1 VAIKTVKT
9 LDIKMPYPIE
19 MKRLMGKWRC
29 RVIVADVPDDLPG
42 IPDTVPTLIE
52 FTTASDD
59 EFIGTHRGTRRT
71 DRAR

>member
-29 RVIVADVPDDLPG
+29 RDKPLPRTDASSVLAFDPG
-42 IPDTVPTLIE
+42 ISAVKSPLTPSNVGLYIPFTVN
-52 FTTASDD
+52 A
-59 EFIGTHRGTRRT
+59 
-71 DRAR
+71 AQ

>member
-29 RVIVADVPDDLPG
+29 RDIYG
-42 IPDTVPTLIE
+42 KKFFPTL
-52 FTTASDD
+52 
-59 EFIGTHRGTRRT
+59 
-71 DRAR
+71 

>member
-29 RVIVADVPDDLPG
+29 RGRAMAMSPGTFVA
-42 IPDTVPTLIE
+42 
-52 FTTASDD
+52 
-59 EFIGTHRGTRRT
+59 
-71 DRAR
+71 

>member
-29 RVIVADVPDDLPG
+29 RDNLVDLTEEKPDV
-42 IPDTVPTLIE
+42 E
-52 FTTASDD
+52 A
-59 EFIGTHRGTRRT
+59 
-71 DRAR
+71 A

>member
-29 RVIVADVPDDLPG
+29 RVNTVWKRWQDGFVTQVP
-42 IPDTVPTLIE
+42 
-52 FTTASDD
+52 
-59 EFIGTHRGTRRT
+59 IG
-71 DRAR
+71 

>member
-29 RVIVADVPDDLPG
+29 RAIHMSMLQEAA
-42 IPDTVPTLIE
+42 
-52 FTTASDD
+52 F
-59 EFIGTHRGTRRT
+59 
-71 DRAR
+71 ARP

>member
-29 RVIVADVPDDLPG
+29 RDNREEN
-42 IPDTVPTLIE
+42 TVNGVVKGGE
-52 FTTASDD
+52 KS
-59 EFIGTHRGTRRT
+59 
-71 DRAR
+71 ARP

>member
-29 RVIVADVPDDLPG
+29 RVKKG
-42 IPDTVPTLIE
+42 TVKQHI
-52 FTTASDD
+52 
-59 EFIGTHRGTRRT
+59 HRAQAKLSKA
-71 DRAR
+71 ARL

>member
-29 RVIVADVPDDLPG
+29 RVNSCKSERL
-42 IPDTVPTLIE
+42 
-52 FTTASDD
+52 
-59 EFIGTHRGTRRT
+59 
-71 DRAR
+71 